1 MLTCACVRV
10 HSASVDGIVIRLSRY
25 EGGGIRW
32 DINLVKYNATHIAR
46 HGAYVVPQ
54 VDSPQP
60 TEGISA
66 LVEVITEGG
75 QAAHHTTPTNGI
87 AGTAA
92 AAAAA
97 AAANNNNNTNNNNVN
112 VDVDSAVTALFT
124 LFAPPTTSGA
134 PPAVVAS
141 CTADSISSSGRAT
154 RRSGVML
161 CKLKPTR
168 PLLLWSVRAPTMYTV
183 QCDLLRGTTT
193 IDSVTWTTGF
203 RNAVRNTIPLITVFE
218 SRSLIGSAA
227 PLASHD

>member
-87 AGTAA
+87 AVTAA
-92 AAAAA
+92 TTVA
-97 AAANNNNNTNNNNVN
+97 T
-112 VDVDSAVTALFT
+112 
-124 LFAPPTTSGA
+124 PTS
-134 PPAVVAS
+134 
-141 CTADSISSSGRAT
+141 
-154 RRSGVML
+154 
-161 CKLKPTR
+161 
-168 PLLLWSVRAPTMYTV
+168 
-183 QCDLLRGTTT
+183 
-193 IDSVTWTTGF
+193 
-203 RNAVRNTIPLITVFE
+203 
-218 SRSLIGSAA
+218 
-227 PLASHD
+227 